1 VKANKANCRRN
12 EDGGSGLGLV
22 EKKEQEE
29 GQQPGGGKIVL
40 RIRSVA
46 IGI

>member
-12 EDGGSGLGLV
+12 EDGGSGLGLA
-22 EKKEQEE
+22 EKKEQE

-40 RIRSVA
+40 RVRSVA